1 MEGMEKERGR
11 GMEGMEKER
20 GREWKRKRKEIAVN
34 RGKG

>member
-1 MEGMEKERGR
+1 
-11 GMEGMEKER
+11 MEGMEKER